1 MPKKRIGDIDMY
13 YEITGEGEPLV
24 LIHGLGSS
32 SRDWER
38 QVPFFSKKY
47 QVITLDI
54 RGHGKTDKPK
64 GPYSVPM
71 FAKDVVELLKL
82 LNIGPVHLVGI
93 SLGGAIALQFTI
105 NYPEMIKSLVV
116 VNSRA
121 GKVVTVNILKRT
133 LIVKLRG
140 MKKMG
145 EVLAPILFIK
155 PEQEEYR
162 KKLIERWAEN
172 DSRAYL
178 TALRTLK
185 GWNVLNHLHTIKCP
199 TLVIGSDEDY
209 TPTSVKEAYTAL
221 IQNAKLI
228 VFPRIYILGIRTVRN
243 VVDRGKLFFR
253 DLPEHLP
260 QYYLKTTNKSR
271 TSNEPGSSRR
281 SSFF

>member
-1 MPKKRIGDIDMY
+1 MY

-162 KKLIERWAEN
+162 KRLIERWAEN